1 VHLKGKDPRK
11 AASHD
16 TPVTVAAETGFV
28 GLALFAW
35 LVVALLAEAFGRR
48 RQPVALVA
56 GLGIA
61 AILCHSL
68 FYNAFFE
75 DPMTWALFGLA
86 VVVVP
91 ARAAAAGSE
100 EPVAAKAA
108 VPV

>member
-1 VHLKGKDPRK
+1 M
-11 AASHD
+11 
-16 TPVTVAAETGFV
+16 TVAAETGFV
-28 GLALFAW
+28 GLVLFASA
-35 LVVALLAEAFGRR
+35 VAALLLEAFRRR
-48 RQPVALVA
+48 RQSVALVA

-86 VVVVP
+86 VVAAP
-91 ARAAAAGSE
+91 ARAVGGASA
-100 EPVAAKAA
+100 EPVEAKEA